1 MGNGSWHDTKL
12 DQSDSLTS
20 IPLVNNDKL
29 LGATWSVCG
38 EWLWNTLC
46 LESIMALGVKDF
58 IIPGLEEVSATIA
71 QGLDT

>member
-1 MGNGSWHDTKL
+1 M
-12 DQSDSLTS
+12 
-20 IPLVNNDKL
+20 VNNDKL
-29 LGATWSVCG
+29 LGATWSVWGG

-46 LESIMALGVKDF
+46 LESITALGVKDF